1 MEPSIFDIQAEFC
14 KAMGHPVRLKL
25 LHLLREGPMNVGD
38 LARRLELPQTLV
50 SRQLHV
56 LRYGGIVTCDRR
68 GNEMIYRLADEK
80 IGDVCDL
87 VRQVLAEKFQRG
99 SEIITE

>member
-1 MEPSIFDIQAEFC
+1 MQPSIFDIQAEFC
-14 KAMGHPVRLKL
+14 KAMGHPVRLKI
-25 LHLLREGPMNVGD
+25 LHLLREGPMNVGNMVRQ
-38 LARRLELPQTLV
+38 LGLPQSLV

-68 GNEMIYRLADEK
+68 GAEVIYSLTDGK

-87 VRQVLAEKFQRG
+87 VRQMLSEKFQRY
-99 SEIITE
+99 SETISK